1 MINLL
6 IVIENLGIKLIKEKG
21 REQEGKRGSMG
32 WRLGDWEGG
41 WDNYLCLIY
50 LRRLTECKYI
60 AFILIKKHLHNFFSK
75 NVFFLN
81 FI

>member
-21 REQEGKRGSMG
+21 REQEGKRVSMG
-32 WRLGDWEGG
+32 RRLGDWEGG

-50 LRRLTECKYI
+50 QERARLI
-60 AFILIKKHLHNFFSK
+60 MFVILGFGTLKEF
-75 NVFFLN
+75 VY
-81 FI
+81 